1 MEEAGA
7 GEVDDAE
14 ENGGRKSW
22 GEGGDTDAKGDD
34 NGGEDEEGEED
45 EGEGKYGVD
54 EDEEDKCVAVEY
66 EFISTEDGIM

>member
-1 MEEAGA
+1 MEEVGV
-7 GEVDDAE
+7 GEVDDVE

-22 GEGGDTDAKGDD
+22 GEGGDIDVKGDD

-54 EDEEDKCVAVEY
+54 EDEEDKCVVVGY
-66 EFISTEDGIM
+66 EFILMEDGIM